1 MAGGIIGTEMGE
13 QSNAISGFV
22 RSSAEQQQVDQANQQ
37 EADAKKAQEMTMI
50 SGGVGAAIAIAGI
63 IAACIM

>member
-1 MAGGIIGTEMGE
+1 MGGIIGTGLSEE
-13 QSNAISGFV
+13 SNAISGFV

-37 EADAKKAQEMTMI
+37 EADAKKAQEMQMI
-50 SGGVGAAIAIAGI
+50 TGGVGAAIGIAAL